1 MEERAGHAI
10 QIANIWFGETT
21 TTIYVQNVGEGDL
34 HLDSMTIDED
44 IFIITPSNCTVAAE
58 ATTTLEAGQ
67 TAAITV
73 NRRYG
78 HKVHVKVSCSDGT
91 FYEGDWTPAL

>member
-10 QIANIWFGETT
+10 QIANIGFEETT
-21 TTIYVQNVGEGDL
+21 TTIYVQNTGEGAL

-44 IFIITPSNCTVAAE
+44 TFIITPSNCTVAAE
-58 ATTTLEAGQ
+58 PTTTLETGQ

-73 NRRYG
+73 NRGYSQ
-78 HKVHVKVSCSDGT
+78 KVHIKVSCSDGT